1 MVHGSISELS
11 MVPLRVMGG
20 GTDHVIVASAVA
32 PASEAPEQTPPLRL
46 RAKNGSGG
54 NRPNDTECRTATFD
68 RLQHLVNKL
77 NAE

>member
-46 RAKNGSGG
+46 RAKSG
-54 NRPNDTECRTATFD
+54 RTWSRRALRVLPRSSSTSTE
-68 RLQHLVNKL
+68 
-77 NAE
+77 